1 MKSIKPR
8 KQRKQLYNAPLHKK
22 RKWIAAHLSENLLL
36 KYNRRSIPVIK
47 GDTVKIMRGAF
58 KGHEDKV
65 TSVNVKKGFVEVEG
79 VTLTKADG
87 KKVARPIHPSNLL
100 ITKLNLADKWRRHR
114 LEEGLPEE
122 TKEEIEEEGIE
133 QERELEEERKLEEE
147 KTEEAETEKEEI
159 VEEEY
164 PKEEA
169 IEKTSGGETEEV
181 KEEKKKSEEGSSTTL
196 QDESKLEEEESNRS
210 KDKEE

>member
-22 RKWIAAHLSENLLL
+22 RKWLAAHLSENLLL

-47 GDTVKIMRGAF
+47 GDTVKIMRGIF
-58 KGHEDKV
+58 KGHENKV
-65 TSVNVKKGFVEVEG
+65 TKVNVKKGFVEVEG
-79 VTLTKADG
+79 VALTKADG

-100 ITKLNLADKWRRHR
+100 ITKLNLADKWRRHK

-133 QERELEEERKLEEE
+133 QEKELEEEKHRLEEE
-147 KTEEAETEKEEI
+147 TKKREGTVKEISEEVSEEIVGEEGEGKKDEREKKEDFGESLEESTEKTKEKEE
-159 VEEEY
+159 E
-164 PKEEA
+164 
-169 IEKTSGGETEEV
+169 
-181 KEEKKKSEEGSSTTL
+181 
-196 QDESKLEEEESNRS
+196 
-210 KDKEE
+210 

>member
-100 ITKLNLADKWRRHR
+100 ITKLNLA
-114 LEEGLPEE
+114 
-122 TKEEIEEEGIE
+122 
-133 QERELEEERKLEEE
+133 
-147 KTEEAETEKEEI
+147 
-159 VEEEY
+159 
-164 PKEEA
+164 
-169 IEKTSGGETEEV
+169 
-181 KEEKKKSEEGSSTTL
+181 
-196 QDESKLEEEESNRS
+196 
-210 KDKEE
+210 